1 MEQIEEKLNNLK
13 NEDKVYFKK
22 LKKNF
27 FIKYLETQYNL
38 DLQHK
43 KEKMGTGAS
52 FECQKRSPFMH
63 G

>member
-1 MEQIEEKLNNLK
+1 MS
-13 NEDKVYFKK
+13 KK
-22 LKKNF
+22 LQKF
-27 FIKYLETQYNL
+27 FLIKYLETQYNL